1 MEPIDPVKRASPVD
15 FTTAWFAANTDDA
28 ASRAEVADVADVEVP
43 LTTFDDF
50 YRTSRSE
57 LVRALS
63 LTLGDVE
70 LATEAVDEAMTRA
83 YQRWDRVHCLDNP
96 AGWVY
101 RVGFNWAVSVLRRRK
116 NRRTLFTREP
126 DGMPWIEPDVH
137 RALGELSVD
146 HRSVVVCRYLFGW
159 SENETATALGI
170 RAGTVKSR
178 LHRATSQLRVRLDHL
193 RPEESS

>member
-1 MEPIDPVKRASPVD
+1 MA
-15 FTTAWFAANTDDA
+15 T
-28 ASRAEVADVADVEVP
+28 DVAVP
-43 LTTFDDF
+43 VLGFAEF
-50 YRTSRSE
+50 YRANRPS
-57 LVRALS
+57 LVRALA

-83 YQRWDRVHCLDNP
+83 YQRWERVHRLDNP

-101 RVGFNWAVSVLRRRK
+101 RVGLNWAVSVLRRRR
-116 NRRTLFTREP
+116 NRRPLFQP
-126 DGMPWIEPDVH
+126 DADNAPWIEPDVH

-146 HRSVVVCRYLFGW
+146 HRSVVVCRYLYGW

-193 RPEESS
+193 RPEDSQ

>member
-1 MEPIDPVKRASPVD
+1 MEPIDPVRRASHVD
-15 FTTAWFAANTDDA
+15 FTTAWFAAETDD
-28 ASRAEVADVADVEVP
+28 SVSSAEVLVP
-43 LTTFDDF
+43 FAAFDDF
-50 YRTSRSE
+50 YRASRSE

-63 LTLGDVE
+63 LTLGDLE

-83 YQRWDRVHCLDNP
+83 YQRWERVHRLDNP

-159 SENETATALGI
+159 SENETAAALGI